1 MLATVGRRVE
11 RGKSWSGEMVTFSWL
26 RTRRRRA
33 RDSSRAMLVWREV
46 IRAGIAAARVA
57 AVGVSV
63 EWLANINEA
72 IDAADVLVAP
82 FKAP

>member
-1 MLATVGRRVE
+1 M
-11 RGKSWSGEMVTFSWL
+11 
-26 RTRRRRA
+26 
-33 RDSSRAMLVWREV
+33 VWREV

-82 FKAP
+82 FKAS